1 MVEPLTDREMD
12 VLRLICN
19 GLSNRE
25 IADRLTVTLNTVKK
39 HSSHV
44 YGKLGVTSRA
54 QAIVRA
60 QELELC

>member
-1 MVEPLTDREMD
+1 LG
-12 VLRLICN
+12 LICE

-25 IADRLTVTLNTVKK
+25 ITERLTVTLNTVKK

-54 QAIVRA
+54 QAIIRA
-60 QELELC
+60 RELGLC